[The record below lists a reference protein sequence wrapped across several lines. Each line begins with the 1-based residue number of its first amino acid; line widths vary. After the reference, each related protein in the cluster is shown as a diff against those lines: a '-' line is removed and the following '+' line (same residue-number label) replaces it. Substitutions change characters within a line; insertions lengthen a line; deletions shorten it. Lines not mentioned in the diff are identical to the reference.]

1 MTAVTLSHPTSIL
14 TGNIKLPSSKSIS
27 NRALILQQISNAS
40 LILNN
45 ISTADDTVLMQQAL
59 KQHQGVIHLKNA
71 GTCMRFLTAYFAATP
86 YTSVTLLC
94 DERMKQRPIKELVDV
109 LKQLGADIT
118 YTEKE
123 GFPPLRINGKKLT
136 GGTVSIAASTSSQ
149 YVSALMM
156 IAPLCENGLTIKLIG
171 RVTSF
176 PYIEMTAQLMER
188 FGWSVQLNNEN
199 GLSIEIPREIQKF
212 EIRYSKKISTPKS
225 HPDSYRDSHLF
236 IESDWSAASYW
247 YEMAALS
254 KECNILLEDLSL
266 DSLQG
271 DAVIAEYM
279 ERFDVLTTEEPNGI
293 RLTKEARNS
302 NHEIRKNPE
311 IQNLKSQIVNLKSF
325 PDLTPTIA
333 VTAAALNTPIT
344 LSGLQNLRIKESDR
358 LEALRLELTKLGF
371 DVTITNDELEVRKS
385 PRFAVGSPQ
394 KEELQNPSSN
404 IQHLKSEISNPKS
417 QIRNLTSHI
426 STYSDHRM
434 AMAFAP
440 LALITESITIEH
452 PEVVEK
458 SYPHFWEDLKS
469 VGFVIQ

>member
-1 MTAVTLSHPTSIL
+1 MTAVTVSHPTSIL

-27 NRALILQQISNAS
+27 NRAFILQQVSPLSIE
-40 LILNN
+40 LKN

-59 KQHQGVIHLKNA
+59 KQHKGTIHLKNA

-86 YTSVTLLC
+86 HTSVTLLC
-94 DERMKQRPIKELVDV
+94 DERMKKRPIKELVDV
-109 LKQLGADIT
+109 LEQLGADIS
-118 YTEKE
+118 YTEQE
-123 GFPPLRINGKKLT
+123 GFPPLHINGKKLI

-156 IAPLCENGLTIKLIG
+156 IAPLCETGLTIKLLG
-171 RVTSF
+171 TVTSF
-176 PYIEMTAQLMER
+176 PYIEMTAQLMKK

-199 GLSIEIPREIQKF
+199 GLSIEIPGEIQKF
-212 EIRYSKKISTPKS
+212 EIRNSQQISNSTS
-225 HPDSYRDSHLF
+225 HLDSYRDSNLL
-236 IESDWSAASYW
+236 IEPDWSAASYW

-279 ERFDVLTTEEPNGI
+279 EQFGVTTTEEKNGI
-293 RLTKEARNS
+293 RLTKE
-302 NHEIRKNPE
+302 
-311 IQNLKSQIVNLKSF
+311 IQNPKSQIRNPKSEILHLKSF
-325 PDLTPTIA
+325 PDLTPTIT

-344 LSGLQNLRIKESDR
+344 LSGLQNLVIKESNR
-358 LEALRLELTKLGF
+358 LEALQAELTKLGF
-371 DVTITNDELEVRKS
+371 DVTITNDSLEVKKS
-385 PRFAVGSPQ
+385 MHNALGSKQRDEPQ
-394 KEELQNPSSN
+394 HPTSQILPPTSN
-404 IQHLKSEISNPKS
+404 ISNLNSQISNPK
-417 QIRNLTSHI
+417 SHI

-440 LALITESITIEH
+440 LALVAESVTVEH

-458 SYPHFWEDLKS
+458 SYPHFWEDLKA
-469 VGFVIQ
+469 VGFDITVYS